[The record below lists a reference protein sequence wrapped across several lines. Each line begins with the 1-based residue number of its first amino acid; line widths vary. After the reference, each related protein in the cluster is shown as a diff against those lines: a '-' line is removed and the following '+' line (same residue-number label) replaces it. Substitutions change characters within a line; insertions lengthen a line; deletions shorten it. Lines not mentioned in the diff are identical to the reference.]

1 MGGTVTITPD
11 AEPASPISSAPVS
24 IAPDPD
30 GDTGIWAGVKRNT
43 VGAVTGIYHALTA
56 PATDDEK
63 QELLDKVRSDNKRY
77 GDEIPESLA
86 TDPSQATLAY
96 HRLIDA
102 PASELMEKGN
112 DEVKAS
118 KDLLSNGKAWKAAN
132 MYASGLTDEALSA
145 LPLVGP
151 WINSVAVRAEKGD
164 VSGAGTDLASAA
176 ILQNAKPLLRGTG
189 EAISGTREAIGGAIR
204 DSEGDLKPHA
214 KTVGQ
219 LAGAGGGGLLG
230 HVLGSPEV
238 GAIAGYKGGPTMM
251 ESLFPEP
258 KSAVEARAQAE
269 AYQAKAEDLIR
280 RGKEQDVL
288 DRKAATAAKAAAKN
302 APAPP
307 EPSPFGNATSTAAT
321 PAVSAKSPAANA
333 YSQLPAVPKGNPTPF
348 PDVVKSGGTGDDLI
362 NRMKRIAVPGQE
374 PDVEDL
380 KRAGD
385 FTQAPIAKLKTL
397 AKFGDKLAQNEI
409 NRRLKNQ

>member
-1 MGGTVTITPD
+1 MATSPITITPD
-11 AEPASPISSAPVS
+11 ADPVSAAPPVS

-30 GDTGIWAGVKRNT
+30 GDVGVWAGVKRNT

-77 GDEIPESLA
+77 GDNIPESLA

-151 WINSVAVRAEKGD
+151 WINSVAVRAENGD

-176 ILQNAKPLLRGTG
+176 ILQNAKPLLKGTG

-214 KTVGQ
+214 KVAAQ
-219 LAGAGGGGLLG
+219 LAGGGVGGAVGSALG
-230 HVLGSPEV
+230 GTEV
-238 GAIAGYKGGPTMM
+238 GAIAGYKAGPSMM

-288 DRKAATAAKAAAKN
+288 DRKAATAAKAAAKS
-302 APAPP
+302 APA
-307 EPSPFGNATSTAAT
+307 PSPFGNATSTATAPSGNTPVPAT
-321 PAVSAKSPAANA
+321 NA
-333 YSQLPAVPKGNPTPF
+333 YSQLPAVPKGKPTPF
-348 PDVVKSGGTGDDLI
+348 PEVVKSGGTGDNLI

-385 FTQAPIAKLKTL
+385 FTQASLAKLKTL